1 MNRLEDEL
9 KKALERVEPPAGFA
23 ERVLLRAAQAKEEE
37 PVRSRRWLG
46 LFGFGVAGTG
56 GLRWAA
62 ACALC
67 VVLAASGVIYERDMQ
82 RRRGEEA
89 KDQVMLA
96 LRITGSKLQIAEQ
109 SLKELDSSSQP
120 RQ

>member
-1 MNRLEDEL
+1 MNHLEDEL
-9 KKALERVEPPAGFA
+9 KKALQRVEPPAGFA
-23 ERVLLRAAQAKEEE
+23 ERVLLRAARGEDEK

-46 LFGFGVAGTG
+46 LFGFGGARTG

-62 ACALC
+62 ACAVC
-67 VVLAASGVIYERDMQ
+67 VVLAASGVLYERDMQ

-109 SLKELDSSSQP
+109 SLKELDSTSQP
-120 RQ
+120 QQ

>member
-23 ERVLLRAAQAKEEE
+23 ERVLLRAARAKDEK
-37 PVRSRRWLG
+37 PVHSWRWLG
-46 LFGFGVAGTG
+46 LFGLGLAGAG

-67 VVLAASGVIYERDMQ
+67 VVLAASGVIYERDIQ

-109 SLKELDSSSQP
+109 SLKELDSTSQP
-120 RQ
+120 QQ

>member
-9 KKALERVEPPAGFA
+9 KRALQRIEPPAGFA
-23 ERVLLRAAQAKEEE
+23 ERVLARAERVEDEKPQH
-37 PVRSRRWLG
+37 SRRWLD
-46 LFGFGVAGTG
+46 LFGVGS
-56 GLRWAA
+56 LRWAT

-67 VVLAASGVIYERDMQ
+67 IVLATSGVLYERDMQ

-89 KDQVMLA
+89 KDQLMLA

-109 SLKELDSSSQP
+109 SLKELDSAGQA

>member
-1 MNRLEDEL
+1 MNRFEDEL
-9 KKALERVEPPAGFA
+9 KRALQRVEPPAGFA
-23 ERVLLRAAQAKEEE
+23 ERVLLRAARAEDKK
-37 PVRSRRWLG
+37 PMRSRRWLR
-46 LFGFGVAGTG
+46 LFGLGLAGTG

-67 VVLAASGVIYERDMQ
+67 VVLAASGVIYERDMR

-109 SLKELDSSSQP
+109 SLKELESTSQP
-120 RQ
+120 QQ

>member
-9 KKALERVEPPAGFA
+9 KRALEPVEPPAGFA
-23 ERVLLRAAQAKEEE
+23 ERVLLRAARAEEE
-37 PVRSRRWLG
+37 KPVRSRRWLG
-46 LFGFGVAGTG
+46 LFGSGLAGSG

-109 SLKELDSSSQP
+109 SVKELDSSSQP

>member
-1 MNRLEDEL
+1 MNRFEDEL
-9 KKALERVEPPAGFA
+9 KGALQRVDPPAGFA
-23 ERVLLRAAQAKEEE
+23 ERVLARAARVDDEK
-37 PVRSRRWLG
+37 PGRSRRWSR
-46 LFGFGVAGTG
+46 LFGLGAPGTG

-67 VVLAASGVIYERDMQ
+67 IVLATSGVFYERDMQ

-89 KDQVMLA
+89 KEQLMLA

-109 SLKELDSSSQP
+109 SLKELDSTGQA

>member
-9 KKALERVEPPAGFA
+9 KKALERVEPPAAFA
-23 ERVLLRAAQAKEEE
+23 ERVLLRAARAKEEK

-46 LFGFGVAGTG
+46 LFGFGVTGMG

-109 SLKELDSSSQP
+109 SLKELDSGGQP
-120 RQ
+120 QQ

>member
-23 ERVLLRAAQAKEEE
+23 ERVLLRAARAEEE
-37 PVRSRRWLG
+37 KPVRSWHWLG
-46 LFGFGVAGTG
+46 LFGFGLAGAG

-62 ACALC
+62 ACGLC

-109 SLKELDSSSQP
+109 SLKELDSTSQP
-120 RQ
+120 QQ